1 MLLQGC
7 DEVSSCFMVFCV
19 YRNIL
24 RFTRGEE
31 GARGGLGGGGGV
43 ESRSFS
49 VHANSRTID
58 IKVAA
63 IISTLLFQ
71 PL

>member
-1 MLLQGC
+1 MKFPPVLW
-7 DEVSSCFMVFCV
+7 CFM
-19 YRNIL
+19 
-24 RFTRGEE
+24 FTETSY
-31 GARGGLGGGGGV
+31 GLLGTRKAGGGGERGGV

-71 PL
+71 SL